1 MHCTPP
7 QMLGGFP
14 EIIVGGCRP
23 ASSPAAL
30 PGSASVV
37 ISSQKF
43 NLRFCTD
50 HYGELPPHWST
61 LAVIPA

>member
-1 MHCTPP
+1 MTLTAVRAAGTL
-7 QMLGGFP
+7 LGDNH
-14 EIIVGGCRP
+14 
-23 ASSPAAL
+23 SSPAAL
-30 PGSASVV
+30 PGSAIVV

-50 HYGELPPHWST
+50 HYGELPLHWST